1 MLPAITIGKKEVTCK
16 RGLKTLNVLLNQIL
30 LALKYTV
37 KE

>member
-16 RGLKTLNVLLNQIL
+16 RGLKTLNMFLDQIL
-30 LALKYTV
+30 LALKYTA